1 MELFKQEMELS
12 GPSSEIATDQQ
23 MILGFGIL
31 LKVDFYPKILCFKF
45 CIVKQEMELSKQE
58 MELFWPSSK
67 IANDQQMILG
77 F

>member
-1 MELFKQEMELS
+1 
-12 GPSSEIATDQQ
+12 

-58 MELFWPSSK
+58 MELFGPSSK
-67 IANDQQMILG
+67 IANDQ
-77 F
+77 